1 MPGTGCNSS
10 TTQPEMKIMKRTITL
25 LLLTIASTI
34 VANAQI
40 KKDYQN
46 EKVERELKALVL
58 EWDTAMVNRDVT
70 TLDRILADEFTL
82 SGTPK
87 SQFLAFVKAPGTMIE
102 SAVSDNFDVRV
113 YKDTAVLIANDTIK
127 SNVNGVP
134 VVNVYRYIDVWIKRA
149 GRWQCV
155 ATESYLV
162 KKP

>member
-1 MPGTGCNSS
+1 
-10 TTQPEMKIMKRTITL
+10 MKRTITFF
-25 LLLTIASTI
+25 LLTIAFTI
-34 VANAQI
+34 VANAQN

-46 EKVERELKALVL
+46 EKVERELKELVRQ
-58 EWDTAMVNRDVT
+58 WDSAMVNRDIT

-87 SQFLAFVKAPGTMIE
+87 TQFLAFVKSPNTMIE

-113 YKDTAVLIANDTIK
+113 YNDTAVLIAHDTIK
-127 SNVNGVP
+127 SKENGVP

-155 ATESYLV
+155 ATESYLI

>member
-1 MPGTGCNSS
+1 
-10 TTQPEMKIMKRTITL
+10 MKRAMTL
-25 LLLTIASTI
+25 FLLTIACALA
-34 VANAQI
+34 ANAQN

-46 EKVERELKALVL
+46 EKVERELKELVRQ
-58 EWDTAMVNRDVT
+58 WDSAMVNRDIT

-87 SQFLAFVKAPGTMIE
+87 TQFLAFVKSPNTMIE
-102 SAVSDNFDVRV
+102 SAISDNFDVRV
-113 YKDTAVLIANDTIK
+113 YNDTAVLIARDTIK
-127 SNVNGVP
+127 SKENGVP

-155 ATESYLV
+155 ATESYLI

>member
-1 MPGTGCNSS
+1 
-10 TTQPEMKIMKRTITL
+10 MKRTITL
-25 LLLTIASTI
+25 FLLTIVCALTAS
-34 VANAQI
+34 AQI
-40 KKDYQN
+40 KKNYQN
-46 EKVERELKALVL
+46 EKVERELKELVRQ
-58 EWDTAMVNRDVT
+58 WDSAMVNRDIT

-87 SQFLAFVKAPGTMIE
+87 TQFLAFVKSPNTMIE

-113 YKDTAVLIANDTIK
+113 YNHTAVLIAQDTIK
-127 SNVNGVP
+127 SRENGAP

-155 ATESYLV
+155 ATESYLI

>member
-1 MPGTGCNSS
+1 
-10 TTQPEMKIMKRTITL
+10 MKIMKRTITL

-87 SQFLAFVKAPGTMIE
+87 GQFLAFVKAPGTMIE

-113 YKDTAVLIANDTIK
+113 YNDTAVLIANDTIK
-127 SNVNGVP
+127 SKVNGVP